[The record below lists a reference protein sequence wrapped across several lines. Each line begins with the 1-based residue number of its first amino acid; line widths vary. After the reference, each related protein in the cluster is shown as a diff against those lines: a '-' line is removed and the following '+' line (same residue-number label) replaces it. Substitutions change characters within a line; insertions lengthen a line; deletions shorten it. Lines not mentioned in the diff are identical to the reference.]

1 MFKVVTNLEDL
12 MKVFVVRGIVFV
24 EEQGVPYEIEHN
36 AYDLSA
42 THILGETD
50 GEPFAAGRIR
60 ALGEYAKLERVA
72 VRKSYRGKNLG
83 HKLTDFMISVAKEQG
98 FKKFKVHAQAYLK
111 DFYQKH
117 GFEVVGDM
125 FKDADIDHYL
135 MIRDDNPV
143 KIYPAKA
150 L

>member
-12 MKVFVVRGIVFV
+12 IKVIVVRGIVFV
-24 EEQGVPYEIEHN
+24 EEQGVPYEIEHD

-42 THILGETD
+42 THILGEMD

-72 VRKSYRGKNLG
+72 IRKSYRGKNLG

-98 FKKFKVHAQAYLK
+98 FQKFKVHAQSYLT
-111 DFYQKH
+111 DFYRKH
-117 GFEVVGDM
+117 GFEIVGEM
-125 FKDADIDHYL
+125 FKEAGIDHYL
-135 MIRDDNPV
+135 MIRNN
-143 KIYPAKA
+143 

>member
-12 MKVFVVRGIVFV
+12 IKVFVVRGIVFI
-24 EEQGVPYEIEHN
+24 EEQAVPYAIERDEN
-36 AYDLSA
+36 DLSA
-42 THILGETD
+42 THVLGEMN

-72 VRKSYRGKNLG
+72 IRKPHRGKGLG
-83 HKLTDFMISVAKEQG
+83 HKLTEFMLSVAKEEG
-98 FKKFKVHAQAYLK
+98 FKKFKVHAQSYLK

-125 FKDADIDHYL
+125 FKEAGIDHYL